1 MDQSVPILEVSRVTH
16 NVLQFKTGKPEDY
29 EYSPGQATEVAIDK
43 DEWRDELRPFTFTNL
58 PDEDHLEFV
67 IKIYPSHEGV
77 TEQLA
82 NLKPGDSFLL
92 DDAWGAIQYKG
103 PGVFIAGGA
112 GITPFIAIFRDL
124 ASKDE
129 LAGNTLLFANKARRD
144 IIFKDQFEQW
154 LGSNFVNVLS
164 EEEADGYH
172 HGYIDKEF
180 LGDQLDDLNQYFYI
194 CGPQEM
200 IEDVVDALDDLGVDE
215 DHIVTE
221 DLE

>member
-1 MDQSVPILEVSRVTH
+1 MEQTVPILEVSKVTH

-29 EYSPGQATEVAIDK
+29 HFTPGQATEVAIDRN
-43 DEWRDELRPFTFTNL
+43 EWREEKRPFTFTNL

-67 IKIYPSHEGV
+67 IKVYPDHDGV
-77 TEQLA
+77 TEQLPS
-82 NLKPGDSFLL
+82 LKAGDSFIV
-92 DDAWGAIQYKG
+92 DDVWGAIQYKG

-124 ASKDE
+124 AKKDE
-129 LAGNTLLFANKARRD
+129 IAGKTLLFANKSRRD
-144 IIFKDQFEQW
+144 IILQEQFREW

-164 EEEADGYH
+164 EEEAEGYH

-194 CGPQEM
+194 CGPMEM
-200 IEDVVDALDDLGVDE
+200 IEDVVDALDNLGVDE